1 MYALKQAMRAIRANW
16 VASVSTLTTM
26 TLSLTILVGFSL
38 ISVNLN
44 RVLANLQNE
53 LEISAYLQDDANVAQ
68 LMDTVR
74 AWPEVAT
81 VAFTSKD
88 QALATMVADLPSL
101 SQAAALVS
109 NPLPNTLDIRLL
121 DPVQTTT
128 VRLRLE
134 QLGGVESVQDSSDAV
149 STFLAINDALR
160 VIGSILI
167 VVLLSAALFAIVNSI
182 RAAITARRQEIEV
195 MRLVGATRGFIRG
208 PFLFEG
214 FLLGLFSAVITLAL
228 TIPGYQFV
236 VLRLGERLAFIPFVR
251 DPLVVGQIA
260 VMLAALSMLVG
271 LVGSAIAVSQYLHE
285 SN

>member
-1 MYALKQAMRAIRANW
+1 MYALTQAMRAIRANW
-16 VASVSTLTTM
+16 IASVSTLTTM

-38 ISVNLN
+38 VSVNLN
-44 RVLANLQNE
+44 QVLANLQNE
-53 LEISAYLQDDANVAQ
+53 LEISAYLRDDANVPQ

-74 AWPEVAT
+74 AWPEVASLE
-81 VAFTSKD
+81 FTSKD

-101 SQAAALVS
+101 AQAAALVS

-134 QLGGVESVQDSSDAV
+134 QLAGVESVQDSSDAV

-214 FLLGLFSAVITLAL
+214 FLLGLFSAVVTLAL

-236 VLRLGERLAFIPFVR
+236 VLRLGEQLAFIPFVR
-251 DPLVVGQIA
+251 DPLIVGQIA